1 MLWAINGDVP
11 DRRPFDLTL
20 EITMTQTETEF
31 PTGQEGIDRARIAQR
46 LIGTLLWPVKTFE
59 NINRKPTWLAPL
71 IIATVAMIFG
81 NMFFNWRANPDWEQL
96 TRNRIMQRM
105 RTLGEQIP
113 LEQIEREV
121 TLSKTIAKFS
131 TVLPMVLIP
140 TNCLILAGIFA
151 LGFKVLLQAQASFRK
166 VLSVVAWS
174 MAATRIASTVLLVAI
189 LLARSKES
197 LEGFDRAQSSL
208 VLTNL
213 AFILSQHASAP
224 VKSFVSSLDV
234 ITIWLLVLLTIGFVA
249 TAASKKI
256 KAPKIGTLV
265 FGLWA
270 GWVVV
275 KVVLSAAF
283 GS

>member
-1 MLWAINGDVP
+1 
-11 DRRPFDLTL
+11 
-20 EITMTQTETEF
+20 MTQTETEV
-31 PTGQEGIDRARIAQR
+31 PAGQEGIDRAGIAQR
-46 LIGTLLWPVKTFE
+46 LVGTLLWPVKTFE

-81 NMFFNWRANPDWEQL
+81 NMFFNWRVNPDWEQL

-105 RTLGEQIP
+105 RTSGQQVP
-113 LEQIEREV
+113 PEQIEQQVAR
-121 TLSKTIAKFS
+121 SKTIAKFS
-131 TVLPMVLIP
+131 AVLPVVLIP
-140 TNCLILAGIFA
+140 ATCLILAGIFA

-174 MAATRIASTVLLVAI
+174 MAATRLASTVLLVAI

-208 VLTNL
+208 VVTNL
-213 AFILSQHASAP
+213 AFILSQHASAA

-249 TAASKKI
+249 IAGSRKI
-256 KAPKIGTLV
+256 KVAKIGALV
-265 FGLWA
+265 FGFWA
-270 GWVVV
+270 GWVFV
-275 KVVLSAAF
+275 KVVLAAAF